1 MRRSFVAGLVLVVAL
16 GACGSEVKSASK
28 VSTVALVAGAA
39 DAAAEA
45 KTARIEGYV
54 LLRTDTKDVSVPVK
68 GEMDT
73 AKGAMSMRMDAAAMI
88 PGAEGDIELR
98 MVDGAMY
105 MGFGDLLAD
114 APGAPRAIRERPWVE
129 VEIPEGASSAGTQNF
144 ADQLAALRGAGDV
157 QQEGHD
163 EIRGVETTKYHAEID
178 VQRALDRV
186 ASSDRDT
193 VQKALGMFG
202 DSLPMDV
209 WIDDDGLPRRIAMKV
224 HMTTDGHSI
233 TVDERMDFYDFGTDV
248 SVEAPPPSEVM
259 SMVEFQALAGGS
271 KRNTA

>member
-1 MRRSFVAGLVLVVAL
+1 MRRSVVAGIVLVLAL
-16 GACGSEVKSASK
+16 VACGREAKPASK
-28 VSTVALVAGAA
+28 VSTVALAAGAA

-45 KTARIEGYV
+45 KAARIEGYV
-54 LLRTDTKDVSVPVK
+54 LVRTDTKDATVPVK
-68 GEMDT
+68 GEIDT
-73 AKGAMSMRMDAAAMI
+73 AEGAMSMRMDAGAMI
-88 PGAEGDIELR
+88 PGGEGDIEIR

-114 APGAPRAIRERPWVE
+114 VPGVPRAIRQRPWVT

-157 QQEGHD
+157 RQAGHE

-178 VQRALDRV
+178 VQRALDRLES
-186 ASSDRDT
+186 ADRAT
-193 VQKALGMFG
+193 VQQALRMFG

-209 WIDDDGLPRRIAMKV
+209 WIDADGLPRRIAMKM
-224 HMTTDGHSI
+224 HMTAEGSSI
-233 TVDERMDFYDFGTDV
+233 TVRERIDFYDFGTEV

-259 SMVEFQALAGGS
+259 SMDEFQALADGS
-271 KRNTA
+271 NRTSA